1 MDSPLS
7 TGSLPYRLPKTAL
20 YSGGELLIWCDM
32 EEGRRVLRLWA
43 THPPLLPLNG
53 RIKPVNPLKPIVNK

>member
-43 THPPLLPLNG
+43 THPPPSAFK
-53 RIKPVNPLKPIVNK
+53 RSDKASESTETDFE